1 MTNLE
6 KVEYKVT
13 DLEALECIVVDL
25 TPKAKEHNKEEIE
38 QVKKSLEVLEIIK
51 NHILDV
57 GIDISGIYLKKH
69 YNGLNEP
76 YYTIEIKE
84 GIKKIV
90 STEEFNKIKEWLENE

>member
-1 MTNLE
+1 MNKL
-6 KVEYKVT
+6 T

-51 NHILDV
+51 NHILNV
-57 GIDISGIYLKKH
+57 GIDISGIYLKNH
-69 YNGLNEP
+69 YNGLNEL

-90 STEEFNKIKEWLENE
+90 STEEFNKIKEWLSNE

>member
-1 MTNLE
+1 M
-6 KVEYKVT
+6 T

-25 TPKAKEHNKEEIE
+25 TPKAKEHNKDEIE
-38 QVKKSLEVLEIIK
+38 QVRKSLEVLEIIK
-51 NHILDV
+51 NHILNV

-90 STEEFNKIKEWLENE
+90 STEEYIKITEWMKNDK

>member
-1 MTNLE
+1 MNS
-6 KVEYKVT
+6 K
-13 DLEALECIVVDL
+13 EALHYLYFLSAGDE
-25 TPKAKEHNKEEIE
+25 NKTIKCR
-38 QVKKSLEVLEIIK
+38 QIIRKDLEVLDIIK
-51 NHILDV
+51 NHILNL

-90 STEEFNKIKEWLENE
+90 SIEEFNKIKEWLSNE

>member
-1 MTNLE
+1 M
-6 KVEYKVT
+6 T

-25 TPKAKEHNKEEIE
+25 TQLAKKLNKQEIE
-38 QVKKSLEVLEIIK
+38 QVRKSLEVLEIIK
-51 NHILDV
+51 NHILNV

-76 YYTIEIKE
+76 YYTIEIKD

-90 STEEFNKIKEWLENE
+90 STEEFNKIKEM

>member
-1 MTNLE
+1 M
-6 KVEYKVT
+6 T

-38 QVKKSLEVLEIIK
+38 QVKKSLEVLGIIK
-51 NHILDV
+51 NHILNA

-76 YYTIEIKE
+76 YYTIEIKD
-84 GIKKIV
+84 GINKLV
-90 STEEFNKIKEWLENE
+90 STEEYSKLKEWYENE

>member
-1 MTNLE
+1 M
-6 KVEYKVT
+6 T

-25 TPKAKEHNKEEIE
+25 TPTAKEHNKQEIE
-38 QVKKSLEVLEIIK
+38 QVKKSLELLDIIK

-57 GIDISGIYLKKH
+57 GKYISGIYLKKH

-90 STEEFNKIKEWLENE
+90 STEEYIKIMELLN

>member
-1 MTNLE
+1 M
-6 KVEYKVT
+6 T

-25 TPKAKEHNKEEIE
+25 TPKAKEHNKDEIE
-38 QVKKSLEVLEIIK
+38 QVRKSLEVLEIIK
-51 NHILDV
+51 SHILNV

-90 STEEFNKIKEWLENE
+90 SIEEFNKIKEWLENAK

>member
-1 MTNLE
+1 MTS
-6 KVEYKVT
+6 K
-13 DLEALECIVVDL
+13 EALKELYSYSMLDDDI
-25 TPKAKEHNKEEIE
+25 AKQNVEIIKKE
-38 QVKKSLEVLEIIK
+38 LEVLETIK
-51 NHILDV
+51 SHILNV

-90 STEEFNKIKEWLENE
+90 STEEFNKLKEWLENE